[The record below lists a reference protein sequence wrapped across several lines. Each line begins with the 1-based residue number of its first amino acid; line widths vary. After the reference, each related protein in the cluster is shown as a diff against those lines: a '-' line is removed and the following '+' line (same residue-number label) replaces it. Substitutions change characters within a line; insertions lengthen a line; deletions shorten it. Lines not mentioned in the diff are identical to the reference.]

1 MVTLTSSQQVG
12 IRVNPTDKKGN
23 PAPLDGNA
31 QFASTDD
38 GIATVAAGSD
48 GLSAVVKATGKIGAC
63 QIIVT
68 GDADLGEGIQTLQ
81 GVLDVNVIAGQ
92 AASFG
97 ITTDV
102 PTEQE

>member
-23 PAPLDGNA
+23 AAQLDGRA
-31 QFASTDD
+31 QFASSDD
-38 GIATVAAGSD
+38 GIAIVVAGED
-48 GLSAVVKATGKIGAC
+48 GLSATVKAAGPVGTC
-63 QIIVT
+63 QIVVT

-81 GVLDVNVIAGQ
+81 GVLDVSVIAGQ

-97 ITTDV
+97 ISTEV